1 MDPAITVAIEE
12 QALKVRSLVHA
23 KVPPDDFLDVMQDI
37 RLAFLIALPKYAG
50 NNGAKLETYAQ
61 GIARYRIADYW
72 RRAYRRKELA
82 AALIENYKN
91 PPEISVVQ
99 DPKNPPEANLIPGA
113 KDSGIQFMTA
123 TEKEV
128 FRLIGTGLS
137 NEEIAQ
143 RRFTSMD
150 TIRSHIKA
158 IYKKLRC
165 RNRVKVAL
173 LAQRIFKE
181 ET

>member
-23 KVPPDDFLDVMQDI
+23 KVAPDDFEDVMQDI

-61 GIARYRIADYW
+61 GIARHRIADYW
-72 RRAYRRKELA
+72 RRAYRRKELT
-82 AALIENYKN
+82 AALIENYKDS
-91 PPEISVVQ
+91 PEISVVPE
-99 DPKNPPEANLIPGA
+99 PKNPPGTSLISAP
-113 KDSGIQFMTA
+113 KDSGIKFMTTA
-123 TEKEV
+123 EKEI
-128 FRLIGTGLS
+128 FRLIGMGLS
-137 NEEIAQ
+137 NAEIVQ
-143 RRFTSMD
+143 KRFTSID

-158 IYKKLRC
+158 IYKKLGC
-165 RNRVKVAL
+165 RDRVKVAL
-173 LAQRIFKE
+173 LAQRIFRE

>member
-1 MDPAITVAIEE
+1 MDPAIIIAIEE

-23 KVPPDDFLDVMQDI
+23 KVAPDDFEDVMQDI

-113 KDSGIQFMTA
+113 KDSGIQFMTT

-181 ET
+181 EI